1 MGSSLI
7 FIYLD
12 GHRDVHCF
20 LSVFERRNY
29 SISLGCPFGSGPID
43 CHLSEL
49 VQTVTAASRFTTV
62 SALCIT
68 PIRVVTLWLREGDI
82 FCAGWSQSTAL
93 RVCVCV
99 CDRSIIQHWSITG
112 TVTVHWSRAHE
123 DVFVSLRRLVIDCW
137 PFTSCELL
145 KAETAL
151 TGDKRG
157 VFLSSNLSMEVE
169 EDVCSLIKDS
179 ISQTARKQCG
189 YTVNARE

>member
-99 CDRSIIQHWSITG
+99 CVIDRSSSTDRSPGLWLFTEVELTKTCSCLWEDWWSIVDLSHPVSYWKQKRHLPVINVAFFYRVIYLWRLRKMYAHWSKIP
-112 TVTVHWSRAHE
+112 
-123 DVFVSLRRLVIDCW
+123 SLK
-137 PFTSCELL
+137 PH
-145 KAETAL
+145 A
-151 TGDKRG
+151 
-157 VFLSSNLSMEVE
+157 SSVAT
-169 EDVCSLIKDS
+169 
-179 ISQTARKQCG
+179 Q
-189 YTVNARE
+189 